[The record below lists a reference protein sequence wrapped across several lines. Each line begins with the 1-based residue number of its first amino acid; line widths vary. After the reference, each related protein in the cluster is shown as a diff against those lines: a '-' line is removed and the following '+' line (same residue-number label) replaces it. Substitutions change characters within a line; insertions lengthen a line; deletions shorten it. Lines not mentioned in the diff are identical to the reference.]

1 MESILFFGVV
11 SCHNILVLIEV
22 GYSWVCEREFS
33 PPRPDAIESD
43 F

>member
-11 SCHNILVLIEV
+11 SCHNILVLIEGSYPRV
-22 GYSWVCEREFS
+22 YKREFS
-33 PPRPDAIESD
+33 PPRLDAIESD